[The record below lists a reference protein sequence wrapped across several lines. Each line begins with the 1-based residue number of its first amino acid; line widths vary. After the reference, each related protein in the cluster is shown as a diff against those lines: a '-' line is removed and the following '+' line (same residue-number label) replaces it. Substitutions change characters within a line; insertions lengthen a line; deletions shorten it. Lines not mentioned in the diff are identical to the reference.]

1 VNIPKGMTE
10 NEVVEI
16 IDKVAKGLAPIYR
29 FGYHTIEDM
38 RQQAKI
44 IAIEGLDKYDA
55 NRPLEN
61 FLWTHVRNRLYN
73 FKRDNYERP
82 DKPCFNCPFNAYDP
96 GLKQSDNGCS
106 LHLQLINCEPYSQWY
121 NRNAPKRNL
130 MNPTDI
136 DNINDE
142 KEKNTKVTDE
152 NLEAAD
158 TKIVF
163 ETIDKHLPINM
174 REDYI
179 KMKFGI
185 KIPKKR
191 REEILESIRSI
202 LNSNGIRT
210 EEEG

>member
-1 VNIPKGMTE
+1 MNIPQGMTE
-10 NEVVEI
+10 NEVIEI
-16 IDKVAKGLAPIYR
+16 IDKVARGLAPIFR

-55 NRPLEN
+55 TRPLEN

-82 DKPCFNCPFNAYDP
+82 DKPCLNCPLNAYDP
-96 GLKQSDNGCS
+96 GLKYSDSGCK
-106 LHLQLINCEPYSQWY
+106 LHHQLINCGPYSQWY

-142 KEKNTKVTDE
+142 KEKNTKVNDE
-152 NLEAAD
+152 SLEAVD
-158 TKIVF
+158 TKVVF
-163 ETIDKHLPINM
+163 DVIDKYLPINM

-179 KMKFGI
+179 KLKYGI

-191 REEILESIRSI
+191 KDEIIESIRSI
-202 LNSNGIRT
+202 LNTNGIST